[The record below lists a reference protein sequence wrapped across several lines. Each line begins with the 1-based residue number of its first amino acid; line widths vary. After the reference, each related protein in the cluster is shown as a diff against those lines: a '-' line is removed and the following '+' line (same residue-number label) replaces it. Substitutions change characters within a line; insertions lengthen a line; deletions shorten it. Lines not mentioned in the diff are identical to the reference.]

1 MILDPDIVEGSSEGA
16 SSWAGKLSG
25 KLMSLRAKIKDYAEG
40 RATLEELLEEA
51 KVDLE
56 NEPTKEESPVT
67 ELLLDQLDELRHA
80 ISEHRRNVLASG
92 AYDLNSMTEAN
103 KRLWGVLG

>member
-1 MILDPDIVEGSSEGA
+1 MILDPDIVEGSSGGA
-16 SSWAGKLSG
+16 SAWAGQLSG
-25 KLMSLRAKIKDYAEG
+25 KLMSLRIKIKDYAEG

-80 ISEHRRNVLASG
+80 ISEHRRAVLASG
-92 AYDLNSMTEAN
+92 AYDLTSMTEAS
-103 KRLWGVLG
+103 KRLWKVLG